1 MAPNGHAPAGDMS
14 ADNPSQVSSRP
25 KWHARHGS
33 GEFKI
38 WQKEHPSEHISYDEW
53 KSPQPGKGLSLYYA
67 ALHIWEESDSTD
79 EEIEQPKIDA
89 RSRTARGQPAR
100 EPKKTLKANGNGLSR
115 SVGSATPS
123 GTAQSEDLS
132 PSSKKRRKSRKK
144 YLSQEIVASDENE
157 DVEADTPTAEA
168 TTPSAP
174 VITVNGR
181 RKSSNR
187 KPKKKPLSE
196 EIVSPEDE
204 EDPMALNGISAPA
217 IASPLPV
224 RSAPKSATTGT
235 FPQPYKKTI
244 LKLSTRKTPKK
255 KVLSEETVQDED
267 ADIVDGTASAI
278 SNNITLGASAPS
290 ITATIESH
298 GTPNANTTRYSNG
311 ATASPDPMSESASAA
326 RRGLRARRPAQQRPY
341 SFDAEIFEGSDVDAM
356 EEESMVQETPGIQ
369 SRRVSIASVSKEPL
383 GQLDDETLAILQG
396 GVDREPEAERD
407 SYGRSKHFKGKG
419 RAWKKEG
426 SDEDHEFN
434 PGKKKSA
441 KAKAK
446 AKAAAAVA
454 SQPPRKRGRPKKS
467 IISEDIVRD
476 DSDEEAL
483 TKPEDGSPAPGAP
496 DSTAKKTR
504 KPSRKSILS
513 EELVKDTDEDED
525 TMAAAHASV
534 ATSVPEVSTPV
545 PKKRG
550 RPRKSDQSLSSKT
563 SVAGNEEPQES
574 ASFTPKGTP
583 TKSNTPKGE
592 PEDPVVSV
600 EEAMPVAKTVE
611 QDPPAP
617 VEPVDIEAHMA
628 SVNAE
633 DDDEELS

>member
-1 MAPNGHAPAGDMS
+1 
-14 ADNPSQVSSRP
+14 
-25 KWHARHGS
+25 
-33 GEFKI
+33 
-38 WQKEHPSEHISYDEW
+38 
-53 KSPQPGKGLSLYYA
+53 
-67 ALHIWEESDSTD
+67 
-79 EEIEQPKIDA
+79 
-89 RSRTARGQPAR
+89 
-100 EPKKTLKANGNGLSR
+100 
-115 SVGSATPS
+115 
-123 GTAQSEDLS
+123 
-132 PSSKKRRKSRKK
+132 
-144 YLSQEIVASDENE
+144 
-157 DVEADTPTAEA
+157 
-168 TTPSAP
+168 
-174 VITVNGR
+174 
-181 RKSSNR
+181 
-187 KPKKKPLSE
+187 
-196 EIVSPEDE
+196 
-204 EDPMALNGISAPA
+204 
-217 IASPLPV
+217 
-224 RSAPKSATTGT
+224 
-235 FPQPYKKTI
+235 
-244 LKLSTRKTPKK
+244 
-255 KVLSEETVQDED
+255 VQDED
-267 ADIVDGTASAI
+267 ADIVDGTAAAV
-278 SNNITLGASAPS
+278 SNNITPGAAAPS
-290 ITATIESH
+290 ITATIESR
-298 GTPNANTTRYSNG
+298 GTPNANTTKYSNG
-311 ATASPDPMSESASAA
+311 ATASPDPTSESASAA

-356 EEESMVQETPGIQ
+356 EEESMIQETPGIQ
-369 SRRVSIASVSKEPL
+369 SRRVSIVSLSKEPL

-446 AKAAAAVA
+446 AKAAAAAAA
-454 SQPPRKRGRPKKS
+454 SQPPKKRGRPKKS

-525 TMAAAHASV
+525 TTAAAHASI
-534 ATSVPEVSTPV
+534 ATPVPEVSTPV

-563 SVAGNEEPQES
+563 SVAGNEEAQNS
-574 ASFTPKGTP
+574 TSFTPKGTP
-583 TKSNTPKGE
+583 SKSNTPKDE
-592 PEDPVVSV
+592 SKDPAVSV

-633 DDDEELS
+633 DDEELCE